1 MSQQGNLE
9 LFKAESEN
17 TEPPAPEQVVVP
29 EVSKEG
35 DSSEL
40 SGAEETAASELTNEE
55 TAQPSPK
62 PKRRASARSMGGKH
76 RAISISEFFTKNRHL
91 LGFDNPAKALLT
103 TVREAVDNALDA
115 CEEAGILPEISVYI
129 DPVDGYEDRFKVMV
143 RDNGPGIIKAQIG
156 KVFGKL
162 LYGSKFHRL
171 KQSRGQQGI
180 GISAAGM
187 YAQIT
192 TGQPMTIISRTGKRR
207 PTNRMVLQIDTRRNE
222 PKYLSEETLEEWDWE
237 HGTEISLV
245 IAATFKGGRHSV
257 DEYMRQTAMSNPHA
271 RITYRNPRGQEVVF
285 EQQIF
290 ELPKEPDEIQ
300 PHPHGIELG
309 MLMRMLR
316 ETKRRNLTDF
326 LKEEFCR
333 VSHRTAEEIIT
344 DTAKRVP
351 DRQRNQMLRRNPKVM
366 ERHEAEALYKVL
378 NLTKLHSPPTNCL
391 SPIGDVDIRTGL
403 FALFDSGD
411 YSPEEFFVTG
421 ETRKPAVYRG
431 NPFQVEVGMAYGKG
445 LEGDNS
451 AEVYR
456 FANRVPLQYQ
466 AGACA
471 VTKAVQS
478 LNWRQY
484 GLTQPRGAFPVAP
497 MVISVHIAS
506 VWVPYTSESK
516 EAIAHYPEILSELRL
531 ALQVCAR
538 RLQRHL
544 RRQRRQRDAEKRKMY
559 LEKYLDPISE
569 ALQELL
575 AFDDKEKARV
585 SAQLTELI
593 DPVQA
598 EPEPEAEVVE
608 EDDPAVGR
616 PRLARQLSDEEST
629 VEVPEDE
636 DETEATIGEL
646 ESEAP
651 TAEKAQQVALA
662 LELQPEGED

>member
-1 MSQQGNLE
+1 MGESMDQQGRLGLIE
-9 LFKAESEN
+9 TGEDGSA
-17 TEPPAPEQVVVP
+17 PPAADANDSPPVPVETIPPELG
-29 EVSKEG
+29 ERAN
-35 DSSEL
+35 DSQPPV
-40 SGAEETAASELTNEE
+40 AVETAK
-55 TAQPSPK
+55 PP

-115 CEEAGILPEISVYI
+115 CEEAGILPNITVEI
-129 DPVDGYEDRFKVMV
+129 DPVTGYDDRYTVLV

-187 YAQIT
+187 YGQIT
-192 TGQPMTIISRTGKRR
+192 TGRPVTVISRTGKRR
-207 PTNRMVLQIDTRRNE
+207 PTHRMVLQIDTRRNE
-222 PKYLSEETLEEWDWE
+222 PKYLSEEQLEEWDWE
-237 HGTEISLV
+237 HGTEIILT

-271 RITYRNPRGQEVVF
+271 HIVYRNPRGVDHVYERQVH
-285 EQQIF
+285 
-290 ELPKEPDEIQ
+290 ELPKEPEEIQ

-333 VSHRTAEEIIT
+333 VSQRNAEEIIT
-344 DTAKRVP
+344 GTAKRVP
-351 DRQRNQMLRRNPKVM
+351 DRQRNQMLRRNPKAM
-366 ERHEAEALYKVL
+366 ERHEVEALFKVL
-378 NLTKLHSPPTNCL
+378 GETKLHSPPTNCL
-391 SPIGDVDIRTGL
+391 SPIGHEDIRTGL
-403 FALFDSGD
+403 FALFDPGEHDPS
-411 YSPEEFFVTG
+411 EFFVTG

-431 NPFQVEVGMAYGKG
+431 NPFQVEVGLVYGKG
-445 LEGDNS
+445 LEGDTA

-471 VTKAVQS
+471 ITKAVQS

-484 GLTQPRGAFPVAP
+484 NLTQPRGGFPVAP
-497 MVISVHIAS
+497 MVVSVHISSA
-506 VWVPYTSESK
+506 WVPYTSESK

-538 RLQRHL
+538 RLQRHI
-544 RRQRRQRDAEKRKMY
+544 RRQRKQRDAEKRKQY

-569 ALQELL
+569 ALQEILG
-575 AFDDKEKARV
+575 FNDQEKARV
-585 SAQLTELI
+585 SVQLTELI
-593 DPVQA
+593 DPQEEEA
-598 EPEPEAEVVE
+598 EPEDEAEVDE
-608 EDDPAVGR
+608 MVGR
-616 PRLARQLSDEEST
+616 PIRH
-629 VEVPEDE
+629 VEVVPEDQATT
-636 DETEATIGEL
+636 DDGSRETTSDSIVSPEGAEEGAQATLG
-646 ESEAP
+646 
-651 TAEKAQQVALA
+651 
-662 LELQPEGED
+662 LELPEGAED